1 VRARGDRASWQAVLE
16 RAESGPTASPGL
28 RGALLQI
35 ALWHGRHDLAVPT
48 IDAML
53 ARGDGDAGQL
63 RRARRVYAVM
73 GATGRLGKLVRRG
86 T

>member
-1 VRARGDRASWQAVLE
+1 MPGGRRCS
-16 RAESGPTASPGL
+16 SGEEDASPGL

-48 IDAML
+48 LDAML
-53 ARGDGDAGQL
+53 AAGDGDPAAL

-73 GATGRLGKLVRRG
+73 GAGARFGRLLRRG
-86 T
+86 

>member
-1 VRARGDRASWQAVLE
+1 MRTGADRAAWQAMLDRV
-16 RAESGPTASPGL
+16 AADPTASAGL

-48 IDAML
+48 IDALL
-53 ARGDGDAGQL
+53 AAGDGDAGAL

-73 GATGRLGKLVRRG
+73 GATGRLGRLVRRG
-86 T
+86 G